1 MGHHFPY
8 MQYEEYIKTNNPQT
22 NKIRIKLFREG
33 IKEKKCERCGLTQW
47 QGVQIPLE
55 LHHKNGNKRN
65 NELSNLEILC
75 PNCHALTETY
85 RGKNIKNA
93 TVVE

>member
-1 MGHHFPY
+1 MGHCYPY
-8 MQYEEYIKTNNPQT
+8 MSYEEYIKTKNPQT

-47 QGVQIPLE
+47 QGVSIPLE